1 MMMKYKFLFL
11 LILIPFITFSQSE
24 VEDKTRKRNERF
36 NPPTSNDNT
45 TIIVPNTTPTLIYPY
60 YNRYT
65 PYNPYVPY
73 NTYSYR
79 SNVYNPM
86 VFSMGMTTGFG
97 KYPMSLGGY
106 LTVGSENAF
115 VIMFYEVS
123 ERLPYDRGNK
133 DNRIL
138 WDNITRDE
146 SLFWGDEELDR
157 FLRYS
162 SFNIGVGGNLS
173 DSFSPFVCVDFYV
186 VDGEFVF
193 YDETGALQSPNN
205 EYTIHDKYEEGI
217 NLRFGTFYNINS
229 VNIGTSLSV
238 SSPIRVNTSI
248 GFTF

>member
-1 MMMKYKFLFL
+1 MMNKYFFLIL
-11 LILIPFITFSQSE
+11 LLIPFISLSQSE

-36 NPPTSNDNT
+36 NPTVTNDNT
-45 TIIVPNTTPTLIYPY
+45 TIIVPNTTPTIIYPY

-65 PYNPYVPY
+65 PYNPYIPY
-73 NTYSYR
+73 NTYSHR

-86 VFSMGMTTGFG
+86 EFSMGLTTGFG

-115 VIMFYEVS
+115 IIMSYDAS

-146 SLFWGDEELDR
+146 SLLWGDEELDR

-229 VNIGTSLSV
+229 VNIGTSLSIT
-238 SSPIRVNTSI
+238 SPIRVNTSI